1 MLSNDFTQNVALRD
15 LTVHVILDMELG
27 NILGE
32 GSLHPG
38 LRFLRLLPRSQLW
51 RLRVDVD
58 YDFGSYEKF
67 DEKTENLRRQL
78 RTDFE
83 RIADSSI
90 PTIYGKMRN
99 WKCWVAAVAAVANTY
114 PREYEGF
121 YTCKRLYFEVT
132 MAGYSSRVV
141 WSDVSLIDFI
151 DLAGTIWIVYW
162 LFVLE
167 ELDRDGRESV
177 QCRYVKGDKRRASHA
192 DAKIY

>member
-1 MLSNDFTQNVALRD
+1 MKHYHRREKGSTKAKFALPDVARAQHLTITDAIIECAFRYDPDSRMLSNIFTQNVALRD

-27 NILGE
+27 NTLGE

-58 YDFGSYEKF
+58 YDFGSYFGSYSGSYFGSYEKF
-67 DEKTENLRRQL
+67 DEKTENLRRRL

-90 PTIYGKMRN
+90 PTVYGKMKN
-99 WKCWVAAVAAVANTY
+99 WKCWVAAVANTY
-114 PREYEGF
+114 FRKYEGF

-132 MAGYSSRVV
+132 MAGYRPRVV
-141 WSDVSLIDFI
+141 
-151 DLAGTIWIVYW
+151 
-162 LFVLE
+162 
-167 ELDRDGRESV
+167 
-177 QCRYVKGDKRRASHA
+177 
-192 DAKIY
+192 

>member
-1 MLSNDFTQNVALRD
+1 MKHYHRHEKESTKAKFALPDVTRAQHLTITDAIIECAFRYNPDSRMLSNIFTQNVALRD

-90 PTIYGKMRN
+90 PTVYGKMKN
-99 WKCWVAAVAAVANTY
+99 WKCWVAAVANTY

-141 WSDVSLIDFI
+141 
-151 DLAGTIWIVYW
+151 
-162 LFVLE
+162 
-167 ELDRDGRESV
+167 
-177 QCRYVKGDKRRASHA
+177 
-192 DAKIY
+192 